1 MPWHF
6 QTYSD
11 HNLSKKDLSDSDQA
25 EEIASKFAEISQ
37 LYNPV
42 DRNQIDFPVIEEKDV
57 LKICNDEVLQAI
69 KDLKP
74 NKSVRTTDIPP
85 KIYKHF
91 ASILCKPITGIIN
104 KAIRDGVWPDLL
116 KTEMITPVP
125 KVSQPKSTDD
135 LRPIAGLMTLNKV
148 FEKVICKY
156 VTDDM
161 KQHLDPG
168 QFGNQKGQ
176 GTNHYL
182 VKLIH
187 RILSALEEGGSR
199 GEPTA
204 VLIHLVDL
212 SKAFS
217 RQDNTLTIKSF
228 QRNGVRDCLIP
239 ILTSFFENRRM
250 IVKWRGLMSE
260 MKSLP
265 GGAAMGSSLGV
276 YSFMSQSNSIGN
288 TVPVD
293 DRYKFVD
300 DMTIMEKISL
310 VNVGLATYN
319 VKSHVPSHIA
329 DHNQIIPSEHLKSQ
343 QYMEDIKMW
352 TDENKMKL
360 NEKKTKNMIFNFSTN
375 KQFCTE
381 IKVNGEVIETV
392 NEARLLGTII
402 SSDLKWE
409 ANTKYLVKD
418 SNKRLRLLHN
428 AYKFTRN
435 KQHLKQIYMLQVRCK
450 LEQAAPVWHHS
461 LTKADSSSLERVQRA
476 ACRIIFGDNYKSYE
490 DSLEVL
496 KMDTLEK
503 RRNKLTLS
511 FAKSSL
517 KLEKMKKLFPMN
529 ENNHGMVRRNVEK
542 FKVIKAKTERFKSS
556 AVVNIQR
563 MLNHEEQE
571 SIKVYKQVV
580 SNVLRTC
587 DSLEPISLR
596 KFT

>member
-1 MPWHF
+1 MA
-6 QTYSD
+6 
-11 HNLSKKDLSDSDQA
+11 DL
-25 EEIASKFAEISQ
+25 
-37 LYNPV
+37 
-42 DRNQIDFPVIEEKDV
+42 
-57 LKICNDEVLQAI
+57 
-69 KDLKP
+69 
-74 NKSVRTTDIPP
+74 
-85 KIYKHF
+85 
-91 ASILCKPITGIIN
+91 
-104 KAIRDGVWPDLL
+104 
-116 KTEMITPVP
+116 
-125 KVSQPKSTDD
+125 
-135 LRPIAGLMTLNKV
+135 
-148 FEKVICKY
+148 
-156 VTDDM
+156 
-161 KQHLDPG
+161 
-168 QFGNQKGQ
+168 
-176 GTNHYL
+176 
-182 VKLIH
+182 
-187 RILSALEEGGSR
+187 
-199 GEPTA
+199 
-204 VLIHLVDL
+204 
-212 SKAFS
+212 
-217 RQDNTLTIKSF
+217 
-228 QRNGVRDCLIP
+228 
-239 ILTSFFENRRM
+239 
-250 IVKWRGLMSE
+250 
-260 MKSLP
+260 
-265 GGAAMGSSLGV
+265 
-276 YSFMSQSNSIGN
+276 
-288 TVPVD
+288 
-293 DRYKFVD
+293 
-300 DMTIMEKISL
+300 
-310 VNVGLATYN
+310 
-319 VKSHVPSHIA
+319 
-329 DHNQIIPSEHLKSQ
+329 NQIIPSEHLKSQ

-587 DSLEPISLR
+587 DSLISLR